1 MPRKRTAMSL
11 TFAEA
16 YHAAQTFLVHIGA
29 TPTSLDEPADGIV
42 EFQGA
47 GFISRLR
54 YDNAALT
61 QGSLL
66 ALLKTAEESG
76 ETPILFSASGF
87 TGSAEVFGENL
98 KVALFSITE
107 TGDMHPFSAAARQ
120 LAEGLPFDPPFADAE
135 PDEDLDRPPGVWMPG
150 EDSGVA
156 DHEWIDCETC
166 GTTHHPDA
174 NFCHKCGASLARKNR
189 LNPTSKGKSSAASRP
204 AGAPREVRQ
213 RTAPA
218 TNGRHEHP
226 DSMRCRN
233 CGSDDI
239 EVLATTTQD

>member
-29 TPTSLDEPADGIV
+29 TPTSLDEPTDGIV
-42 EFQGA
+42 EFQGV

-166 GTTHHPDA
+166 GTTHHPR
-174 NFCHKCGASLARKNR
+174 CQL
-189 LNPTSKGKSSAASRP
+189 LP
-204 AGAPREVRQ
+204 Q
-213 RTAPA
+213 
-218 TNGRHEHP
+218 
-226 DSMRCRN
+226 MRCEPCPKKSTQPDVEGKILSGIPTGRGTPRSSTADRARN
-233 CGSDDI
+233 
-239 EVLATTTQD
+239 ERAARTP